1 MDRDPP
7 ITIHKPWPLESVEE
21 KLCLLKGPLRWLTLF
36 LTIFVICW
44 RDLLDGLRLIT
55 ENFFW
60 IFFVKSRD
68 CDVTLPDVTK
78 MEKTGFL
85 LFRQKYILS
94 ERASEEEQTTENRF
108 SMRHGWARLWDF
120 KNISVRPP
128 DP

>member
-1 MDRDPP
+1 MIDAISYDF
-7 ITIHKPWPLESVEE
+7 
-21 KLCLLKGPLRWLTLF
+21 CYLLTRLAWSTMINNRKRF
-36 LTIFVICW
+36 LDF
-44 RDLLDGLRLIT
+44 L
-55 ENFFW
+55 
-60 IFFVKSRD
+60 VKSRD
-68 CDVTLPDVTK
+68 CDVRLADVTK

-108 SMRHGWARLWDF
+108 SMRHVWARLWDF